1 MKIVL
6 LGYMTSGKS
15 SIGKQLSKNLSM
27 KFLDL
32 DDYIVEKEKMPI
44 TEIFSSKGEIYF
56 RLIENTYLKEVLAK
70 EEDFILS
77 LGGGTPCYANNMEA
91 INKGKTKSVYLK
103 ATNQTLIDRLILKKS
118 TRPIIANL
126 SDDQIPEFVAKHLF
140 ERRFYYEQAK
150 YTLNVDDKTIKKVS
164 EEIEMLLY

>member
-91 INKGKTKSVYLK
+91 INEGKTKSVYLK

-150 YTLNVDDKTIKKVS
+150 YTLNVDDKTIKQVS

>member
-91 INKGKTKSVYLK
+91 INEGKTKSVYLK

-126 SDDQIPEFVAKHLF
+126 SDDQFPEFVAKHLF

-150 YTLNVDDKTIKKVS
+150 YSINVDDKTIKQVS

>member
-91 INKGKTKSVYLK
+91 INEGKTKSVYLK

-150 YTLNVDDKTIKKVS
+150 YSINVDDKTIKQVS